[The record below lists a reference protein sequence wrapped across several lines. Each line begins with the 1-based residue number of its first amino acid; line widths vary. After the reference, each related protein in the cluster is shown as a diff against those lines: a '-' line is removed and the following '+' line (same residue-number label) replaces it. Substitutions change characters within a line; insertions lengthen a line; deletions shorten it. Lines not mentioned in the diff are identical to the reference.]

1 MSKFL
6 KIAIFGLNTVDLAE
20 IKTQILICL
29 PAEIN
34 VQWVNIAEERIDLLF
49 VNKVFFNS
57 PGIQKVLKEKGCL
70 YLKLS
75 KSDTNF
81 GEIIRDQLFIPIY
94 NLANLQRWI
103 TQNLRPNVMLNEVR
117 PTQTTSAYL
126 DTSEKQVNHDSNSYT
141 FEEVFTEMFIARNGH
156 IQLYDASGF
165 IALIDTRTERVWLDD
180 KTIYTQFNETLKQ
193 TYAKAQIVNTGS
205 IDKIVYDLRIWLW
218 INVSRLPSSLL
229 PKSENKKNFKLD
241 IWPQFEND
249 LQRRDN
255 LKIAACFESGAN
267 IEDVKKYLNLSD
279 EKIKNFVSCATLLQM
294 GHFIEDEEVKF
305 STNHNVESSQTNK
318 LKSFFGKL
326 RKKLGL

>member
-1 MSKFL
+1 MSTFL

-34 VQWVNIAEERIDLLF
+34 VQWVNIAEEKIDLLF

-81 GEIIRDQLFIPIY
+81 GEIIQDQLFIPIY
-94 NLANLQRWI
+94 NLAILQRWI
-103 TQNLRPNVMLNEVR
+103 TQNLLPNVMFNDVR
-117 PTQTTSAYL
+117 PPQSTSPYL
-126 DTSEKQVNHDSNSYT
+126 DTSVKQVNYEGHSHK
-141 FEEVFTEMFIARNGH
+141 FEDVFAEMFIARNGH
-156 IQLYDASGF
+156 IQLYDANGF
-165 IALIDTRTERVWLDD
+165 IALVDTRTERVWVD
-180 KTIYTQFNETLKQ
+180 KPTLHYQFNETLKQ

-229 PKSENKKNFKLD
+229 PKSENKNNFKLD

-267 IEDVKKYLNLSD
+267 IEDVKRYLNLSD
-279 EKIKNFVSCATLLQM
+279 EKIKNFVNCATLLQM

>member
-1 MSKFL
+1 MSKIL
-6 KIAIFGLNTVDLAE
+6 KIAIFGLNTVDLTE

-34 VQWVNIAEERIDLLF
+34 VHWVNIAEEKIDVLF

-57 PGIQKVLKEKGCL
+57 PGIQNVIREKACL

-75 KSDTNF
+75 KSDTNS
-81 GEIIRDQLFIPIY
+81 GEIIQDQLFIPIY
-94 NLANLQRWI
+94 NRIDLQKWI
-103 TQNLRPNVMLNEVR
+103 TQNLLLNVAFTEVR
-117 PTQTTSAYL
+117 PTQSTSVYF
-126 DTSEKQVNHDSNSYT
+126 DTRDKQAHLNNNNHN
-141 FEEVFTEMFIARNGH
+141 FEDVFTEMFIARNGH

-165 IALIDTRTERVWLDD
+165 IALVDTRTERVWIDE
-180 KTIYTQFNETLKQ
+180 KTRYTQLNETLNQ

-205 IDKIVYDLRIWLW
+205 LDKIVYDLRIWLW
-218 INVSRLPSSLL
+218 INVSNLKPSLL
-229 PKSENKKNFKLD
+229 PKIEIKNNFKLD
-241 IWPQFEND
+241 IWPQFGKD

-267 IEDVKKYLNLSD
+267 IEEVKKYLNLPD
-279 EKIKNFVSCATLLQM
+279 EKILNFVGRASLLQM

-305 STNHNVESSQTNK
+305 LNKNIASSQTNK